1 MAKLSNETIKLTRR
15 VLKERKE
22 KQEQLVQENLGA
34 MARKVGGAIGRG
46 AEKVRGGL
54 RQITG
59 KASREAVEDVRE
71 AGELLQ
77 TLIMRARDEED
88 FDRVEKVFQS
98 RFVKMRQDPEIQ
110 ALVKKKDFKA
120 LENIQSQLAMTLS
133 VLKKNNLFQNPGSD
147 QLAIR
152 LDKLADAISAEYKA
166 YNVSKYGGPV
176 NPRRSALP
184 DDIGFG
190 PGM

>member
-1 MAKLSNETIKLTRR
+1 MAKLSKDTIKLTRR

-22 KQEQLVQENLGA
+22 KQALIQEGI
-34 MARKVGGAIGRG
+34 MD
-46 AEKVRGGL
+46 KVRGGL

-59 KASREAVEDVRE
+59 KASREAVEDFRE

-77 TLIMRARDEED
+77 TLIMRAQDEED
-88 FDRVEKVFQS
+88 FDRIEKIFQS
-98 RFVKMRQDPEIQ
+98 RFVKMRQDLEIQ
-110 ALVKKKDFKA
+110 ALMKKKDYKA
-120 LENIQSQLAMTLS
+120 LENVQRELAMTLS
-133 VLKKNNLFQNPGSD
+133 ALKKNDLFQSAKEGTP
-147 QLAIR
+147 LASR

-166 YNVSKYGGPV
+166 YNVGKYGGPV

>member
-1 MAKLSNETIKLTRR
+1 MAKLSKDTIKLTRR

-22 KQEQLVQENLGA
+22 KQALIQEGILD
-34 MARKVGGAIGRG
+34 
-46 AEKVRGGL
+46 KVRGGL

-77 TLIMRARDEED
+77 KLILQARDEED

-110 ALVKKKDFKA
+110 ALMKRRDEKA
-120 LENIQSQLAMTLS
+120 LDNIQRELAMTLS
-133 VLKKNNLFQNPGSD
+133 ALKKNDLFQNPGSD